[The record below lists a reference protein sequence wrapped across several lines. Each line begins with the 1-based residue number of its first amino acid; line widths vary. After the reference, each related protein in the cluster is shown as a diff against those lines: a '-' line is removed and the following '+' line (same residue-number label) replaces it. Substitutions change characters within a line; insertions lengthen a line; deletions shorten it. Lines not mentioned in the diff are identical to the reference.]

1 MNIGDKSRLLDQ
13 KQNILLDTFADEI
26 NKSKAD
32 LISDIEARLSELLG
46 MNVKEA
52 FNSVAAAQQI
62 RGGAMNLNRAH
73 KSALVLLA
81 HVLAN
86 KDNSSKRKE

>member
-1 MNIGDKSRLLDQ
+1 MAVEDKTELLAP
-13 KQNILLDTFADEI
+13 KKNTWLDAFANEI

-32 LISDIEARLSELLG
+32 LVTDIESRLSELLG

-52 FNSVAAAQQI
+52 FELVATAQQI

-73 KSALVLLA
+73 KSTLVLLA

-86 KDNSSKRKE
+86 KDNNFKGK

>member
-1 MNIGDKSRLLDQ
+1 MNLEGKIGLSDQKKNLLD
-13 KQNILLDTFADEI
+13 DFADEI

-32 LISDIEARLSELLG
+32 LISEIEARLSELLG

-52 FNSVAAAQQI
+52 FDSVAAAQQI

-86 KDNSSKRKE
+86 KDNSFKRKE

>member
-1 MNIGDKSRLLDQ
+1 VGSEKNLLDAV
-13 KQNILLDTFADEI
+13 ADEI

-32 LISDIEARLSELLG
+32 LVSDIEARLSELLG
-46 MNVKEA
+46 TNVKEA
-52 FNSVAAAQQI
+52 FDSVAAVQQI

-86 KDNSSKRKE
+86 KDNNSKRER

>member
-1 MNIGDKSRLLDQ
+1 MNLESNIGLSDQKKNLLD
-13 KQNILLDTFADEI
+13 DFADEI

-32 LISDIEARLSELLG
+32 LISEIEARLSELLG

-52 FNSVAAAQQI
+52 FDSVAAAQQI

-86 KDNSSKRKE
+86 KDNSFKRKE

>member
-1 MNIGDKSRLLDQ
+1 MNVKDKPGLLDQ
-13 KQNILLDTFADEI
+13 KQNVLLDAFADEI

-32 LISDIEARLSELLG
+32 LVSDIEARLSELLG
-46 MNVKEA
+46 TNVKEA
-52 FNSVAAAQQI
+52 FDSVAAAQQI

-86 KDNSSKRKE
+86 KDNNSKRK

>member
-1 MNIGDKSRLLDQ
+1 MNVENKTRSSDQ
-13 KQNILLDTFADEI
+13 EKNILLDAFADEI

-46 MNVKEA
+46 MNAKEA
-52 FNSVAAAQQI
+52 FHSIAAAQQI
-62 RGGAMNLNRAH
+62 RGGTMNLNRAH

-81 HVLAN
+81 YVLAN
-86 KDNSSKRKE
+86 KDNSSERKE